1 MYQKPILTDF
11 TAGELSPKFSGR
23 SELEI
28 YNKGCATLE
37 NWVPFSQG
45 GVRTRPG
52 MKYLGTTQ
60 LAGGVAMPARLI
72 PFVVDESHGFVVEV
86 TNHFI
91 QVWQGDAVIAN
102 AIASPYHTADLFQ
115 IQFCKVCNELYLV
128 HPLHP
133 IQVLTWTGGVN
144 FTMAALTI
152 VTMDNIPAWQALH
165 DYVQEDIV
173 HGLAGGANIVFRC
186 ITSGTSA
193 GAIGPITEEDDITD
207 GTVHWTW
214 EYTKP
219 FSAAGDY
226 PSAITHFNGRMFYA
240 GSVNNR
246 QTVWA
251 SCPWDYGNFNYCDII
266 TYTNKQLKAEATWA
280 NPLVP
285 ETEDVTYVR
294 SVYGEGNA
302 LSFEIAS
309 DQEDSIYWMVGAD
322 ALIIGTSTAE
332 WIVPPSVSAVDIQA
346 KIRSRIG
353 SAQIQATFFG
363 DAPVFVQGSPASAY
377 LREYAYLSQSTELS
391 SPDLTYAAEQM
402 LDTGVVQMDFC
413 QLPQPTIFCVTVE
426 GEIAALLYNKQY
438 GVAAWYH
445 IRTDQNVTGT
455 INKIESVC
463 VIPGAVDDD
472 IYVVVNRVAGNL
484 GRCVERFDRLWDD
497 TSAGALMPYRICL
510 DSWTDVA
517 LTGAT
522 TAGLDRFA
530 SIPVI
535 VANITDGTLHVG
547 TPSGAGVLTYAAC
560 APAVPLNK
568 HVVIGLY
575 RTCKLQTMRINTRS
589 AFAASGQGV
598 LKRIN
603 SITARVLASRQFSAG
618 SDLTHLETSQIVSPD
633 TWPYTGDIVVP
644 FVGNWDR
651 NAYLWL
657 HNVAPWTSTILS
669 LIPEVD
675 S

>member
-23 SELEI
+23 SELDI

-60 LAGGVAMPARLI
+60 LTGGVALQARLI
-72 PFVVDESHGFVVEV
+72 PFVVDESHGFVVEI
-86 TNHFI
+86 TNHLI
-91 QVWQGDAVIAN
+91 QVWQGDAVIAS

-115 IQFCKVCNELYLV
+115 IQFCKICNELYLV

-133 IQVLTWTGGVN
+133 IQVFTWTGGVN
-144 FTMAALTI
+144 FTITPLAIYSMQN
-152 VTMDNIPAWQALH
+152 VPAWQINH
-165 DYVQEDIV
+165 VYVQGDVV
-173 HGLAGGANIVFRC
+173 HGLAAGALKVYEC
-186 ITSGTSA
+186 ITAGTSA
-193 GAIGPITEEDDITD
+193 GAGGPTTEEDDITD
-207 GTVHWTW
+207 NTAHWTW
-214 EYTKP
+214 VYTVP

-226 PSAITHFNGRMFYA
+226 PSAIAYFNGRMIYA
-240 GSVNNR
+240 GAVNHR
-246 QTVWA
+246 QTVWG
-251 SCPWDYGNFNYCDII
+251 SVPWDYGNFNYFDII

-285 ETEDVTYVR
+285 ETEDVTYNRKVF
-294 SVYGEGNA
+294 GEGNA
-302 LSFEIAS
+302 FEFELGS

-332 WIVPPSVSAVDIQA
+332 WVIPSTVTATDIQA
-346 KIRSRIG
+346 KMRGRIG
-353 SAQIQATFFG
+353 SAQIQGTMFS
-363 DAPVFVQGSPASAY
+363 DAPIFVQGSPTSAY
-377 LREYAYLSQSTELS
+377 LREYAYLSQSAELS
-391 SPDLTYAAEQM
+391 SPDLTFAAEQM
-402 LDTGVVQMDFC
+402 LDTGVVQVDFC
-413 QLPQPTIFCVTVE
+413 QLPQPTFFCVTVE

-455 INKIESVC
+455 INKIESIC
-463 VIPGAVDDD
+463 VIPGTIDDD

-510 DSWTDVA
+510 DSWVDDAVTA
-517 LTGAT
+517 AT
-522 TAGLDRFA
+522 EAGLDRFA

-535 VANITDGTLHVG
+535 IANIDDGTLHVG

-560 APAVPLNK
+560 TPAVPLNK

-575 RTCKLQTMRINTRS
+575 RTCKLQTMRLNTRAPS
-589 AFAASGQGV
+589 AASGQGS

-603 SITARVLASRQFSAG
+603 NITARVLASRPFSAG
-618 SDLTHLETSQIVSPD
+618 SDLAHLETSQIFSPD
-633 TWPYTGDIVVP
+633 TWPYTGDIVIP

-657 HNVAPWTSTILS
+657 HNVAPWTATILS
-669 LIPEVD
+669 LVPEVD